1 MRETKALLRRI
12 GLSASEQSIRCLFRK
27 EDLEGTLLKAGHR
40 QLKLNSLGSGIHLS
54 NEGELIARKEVER
67 TALIT
72 GMDQPLTV
80 VGRPAT
86 VLATR
91 SIPRAGVE
99 KRVSEN
105 LIQLEFKGFQAKF

>member
-1 MRETKALLRRI
+1 VK
-12 GLSASEQSIRCLFRK
+12 FRK

-86 VLATR
+86 SDKIY
-91 SIPRAGVE
+91 SICE
-99 KRVSEN
+99 QE
-105 LIQLEFKGFQAKF
+105 

>member
-1 MRETKALLRRI
+1 MK
-12 GLSASEQSIRCLFRK
+12 FRK

-91 SIPRAGVE
+91 SIPFASRSRKASERKLNPVRVL
-99 KRVSEN
+99 RVSSQ
-105 LIQLEFKGFQAKF
+105 IVKKGHLV